1 MIKSASP
8 IASCSESKF
17 NNTKF
22 LAFFY
27 SQLQIH
33 GSCQFISSNCT
44 PTPPKSP
51 TPPSHHSS
59 DLAIFVHHKSATH
72 PTPTPRSSASVLKTR
87 DLAALTASMWPHF
100 LGVPGKIHGN
110 DTTKTKGIL
119 RSMSWIFF
127 AKHAGN
133 MSMAYRFAILK
144 IERTTYN
151 AFTIL
156 SFHMSNHCC

>member
-1 MIKSASP
+1 MAVAS
-8 IASCSESKF
+8 S
-17 NNTKF
+17 
-22 LAFFY
+22 Y
-27 SQLQIH
+27 H
-33 GSCQFISSNCT
+33 
-44 PTPPKSP
+44 PTAPQHPQNLPPS
-51 TPPSHHSS
+51 PSHHSS

-72 PTPTPRSSASVLKTR
+72 PTPTPRSSASVLTR
-87 DLAALTASMWPHF
+87 DLAAKRHRCGPF
-100 LGVPGKIHGN
+100 FGGVPGKIHGN

-133 MSMAYRFAILK
+133 MSMAYMFAILK